1 MAASKA
7 AEGSSLVQV
16 RILLPGPLT
25 PDEGNTMGEWAKECG
40 VKVGFSSLKSANLRL
55 EEIGKQRSMHS
66 YKCPHC
72 RMYHLGHTK
81 PKEEVLV

>member
-1 MAASKA
+1 
-7 AEGSSLVQV
+7 
-16 RILLPGPLT
+16 
-25 PDEGNTMGEWAKECG
+25 MGEWAKECG